1 MWIRKVSQDEATGL
15 VKRYY
20 DGVLKDRGFVPET
33 ISVFSIKEGNLRATQ
48 SLRTTLMEGES
59 GLSRAQKE
67 MIAVRVSTLNECD
80 Y

>member
-1 MWIRKVSQDEATGL
+1 MWIRKISQEDASGL

-20 DGVLKDRGFVPET
+20 DGLLKDRGFVPET
-33 ISVFSIKEGNLRATQ
+33 ISVFSIKENNLRATQ
-48 SLRTTLMEGES
+48 SLRTTLMEVES
-59 GLSRAQKE
+59 GLSRTQKE